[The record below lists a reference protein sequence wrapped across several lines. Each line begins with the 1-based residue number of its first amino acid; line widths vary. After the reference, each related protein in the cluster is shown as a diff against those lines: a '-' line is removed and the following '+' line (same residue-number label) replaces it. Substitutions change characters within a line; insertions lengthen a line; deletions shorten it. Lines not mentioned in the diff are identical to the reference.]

1 MEKLK
6 TRWGISSNWQIFII
20 LLVFSITGSSS
31 VYLAKPILEFFHISR
46 GQFGDAFWFGGL
58 GYYSLR
64 ILLIFP
70 IYQMLL
76 VLFGWVFGQFQFFWN
91 FEKKMLKRM
100 GFGKLI
106 NN

>member
-31 VYLAKPILEFFHISR
+31 VYLAKPVLDFLHIDR
-46 GQFGDAFWFGGL
+46 AQFSDPFWFGGF

-64 ILLIFP
+64 VLLIFP
-70 IYQMLL
+70 IYQLLL
-76 VLFGWVFGQFQFFWN
+76 VAYGWIFGQFDFFWN